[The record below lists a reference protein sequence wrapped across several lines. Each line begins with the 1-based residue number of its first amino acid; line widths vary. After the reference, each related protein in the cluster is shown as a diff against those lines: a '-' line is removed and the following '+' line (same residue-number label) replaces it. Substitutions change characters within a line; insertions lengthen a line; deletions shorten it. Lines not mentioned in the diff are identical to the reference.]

1 MPRVHD
7 AHHLGGP
14 ALKAPAPAE
23 RQRARTIVAR
33 LAKAY
38 PDWGPTLAFTTPLEL
53 LIATILAAQA
63 QDERVN
69 EVTRP
74 LFARYRTPADWLRV
88 PPARL
93 ERLIKP
99 TGFFRQKAK
108 AVRGACQGLV
118 ERFGGEVPRTMDEL
132 VTLHGV
138 GRKTASIVL
147 GNAFAVPSVAVDR
160 HVARVA
166 LRLGLTRSEDPEVVE
181 ADLQARLPRAQWVK
195 ATWCLVL
202 HGRRVCRPTPE
213 CPACPVLALCPYPK
227 KTGTVSGR
235 PGGTATR
242 RAPRAI
248 RPRAGGRRSRG

>member
-1 MPRVHD
+1 MVPRLHH

-38 PDWGPTLAFTTPLEL
+38 PDWGPTLSFVTPLEL

-74 LFARYRTPADWLRV
+74 LFAKYRTPDDWLRI
-88 PPARL
+88 PPATL
-93 ERLIKP
+93 ERLLKP

-108 AVRGACQGLV
+108 AIRGACQGLV

-138 GRKTASIVL
+138 GRKTAAIVL
-147 GNAFAVPSVAVDR
+147 GSAYGVPSMAVDR

-166 LRLGLTRSEDPEVVE
+166 LRLGLTRSEDPEVIE
-181 ADLQARLPRAQWVK
+181 EDLRARVPRAQWVK

-202 HGRRVCRPTPE
+202 HGRRICRPTPE
-213 CPACPVLALCPYPK
+213 CPACPVQALCPYPK
-227 KTGTVSGR
+227 KTAAVSGR
-235 PGGTATR
+235 PTGSGPRRPPRATR
-242 RAPRAI
+242 P
-248 RPRAGGRRSRG
+248 PAGGRR